1 MISQRCPKCH
11 SNRIRRGY
19 RPTPIWSKIVFR
31 YNLLCDSCNW
41 EFTGFAVPGTVTVKP
56 TKKQKKRSQNADSKD
71 GIKSETV
78 ETREDGISSQIVE
91 MERERADKTFVL

>member
-19 RPTPIWSKIVFR
+19 RPTPIWSKLVFR

-56 TKKQKKRSQNADSKD
+56 TKKPKKRAHRSELKNEAENEMANDD
-71 GIKSETV
+71 KSEVT
-78 ETREDGISSQIVE
+78 SQAVE
-91 MERERADKTFVL
+91 MKR

>member
-19 RPTPIWSKIVFR
+19 RPTPFWSKLVFR

-41 EFTGFAVPGTVTVKP
+41 EFTGFAVPGTVSVKP
-56 TKKQKKRSQNADSKD
+56 TRKHKKRSAHRENEKD
-71 GIKSETV
+71 KNEKSNN
-78 ETREDGISSQIVE
+78 SSEVSA
-91 MERERADKTFVL
+91 MENERINKTFVL